1 MFNRLF
7 RRGRSDKTALT
18 PGYAPPSPKELL
30 ALALCDP
37 GGTGQPVPP
46 SWAEPLGAFTEDA
59 VSPDDFEPDFPRALE
74 ELLGPEE

>member
-7 RRGRSDKTALT
+7 RRVRPDKAVPT
-18 PGYAPPSPKELL
+18 PGYAPPAPKELL

-37 GGTGQPVPP
+37 CGTGQPVPP

-59 VSPDDFEPDFPRALE
+59 VSPDDFEPDFPRAME
-74 ELLGPEE
+74 ELTDPEE